1 MDWLRKH
8 SLFAIALGVLGL
20 SIGLAS
26 CAYSETDAEGEEEEK
41 ASALSSLP
49 LRLIGPAYPSGRISD
64 FAFFSGGHHDY
75 LVGTASGGLWRTTN
89 AGVSWKPLFDKEGAY
104 AIGVVEIAPSD
115 EKIIWVG
122 TGENNAQRSVAFGD
136 GVYKSTDGGA
146 TWTNMGLKDS
156 GHISQ
161 IWIHPD
167 DQNTVLVA
175 AQGPLWSDGGD
186 RGLYKTTDG
195 GANWTKLLSIDEHT
209 GVNEFV
215 VHPDNF
221 DVIVAST
228 YQRRRHVWVL
238 INGGPGSGIHR
249 TTDGGENWTEVKA
262 GMPSDDMGRIG
273 LAMAPSN
280 PDTLYAIIE
289 AQDDEKGVYRSNDFG
304 QNWEKRSDHMTTSP
318 QYYNEIIVDPK
329 DENVLY
335 SLDTFSKRS
344 TDGGK
349 TFTNLSAAHRHVDD
363 HALWIDEKNT
373 DHLIIGG
380 DGGVYE
386 SWDGGEAW
394 RHIDNLPI
402 VQFYRIQ
409 PDNAEP
415 FYNVCGGTQDN
426 NSLCGPSRTDLVH
439 GITNS
444 DWHIVLGGDGYK
456 PQIDPRDPNIVYAQY
471 QYGGLVRYDRRTQE
485 QVFLTPQPETG
496 EPAYKWNWNTPLL
509 ISPHNPDR
517 IYYAAEYLFAS
528 DNRGDSW
535 EKISP
540 DLTRQVDRNTFE
552 VMGRVWSVDAIAKND
567 STSIYGAAIALS
579 ESPVA
584 EGLIYVGTD
593 DGVISVTEDNGAN
606 WRRVETVRGVP
617 EMTLVEDIIASVHN
631 PDVAYA
637 VFDNHKRGDHK
648 PYVYRTD
655 NRGGSWRAISGDL
668 PDGGAVHTIAEDHVD
683 PNLLFVGTEFGL
695 YYSQNGGQNWSQL
708 KSKFPTIGV
717 RDIEIQRR
725 ENDLVVGT
733 FGRSIYIL
741 DDYSPL
747 RTAAANVAEA
757 EATLFPVRD
766 PWLYIEGDLWGP
778 WGGAKGSNG
787 DNFWVA
793 ENPPFGAV
801 VTYVLRDGLESLAD
815 ARRKAEIETEKEG
828 GDTPYP
834 SWDELRAEDREDEP
848 AILFT
853 VTNAAGD
860 VVRRF
865 TGPHKKG
872 LHRVAWDL
880 RYAAP
885 DPAKLEVP
893 TLSPFSS
900 PPVGPMVTP
909 GDYTVSISKRI
920 NGVVTQLAEPQ
931 TFTVKPIGDS
941 PEAAEDRN
949 AVLAFQQ
956 ETAATARAV
965 TSAQAASGELRN
977 RLAHLKKSVEALTAP
992 NGDHRARIQALEA
1005 TLDEADMAML
1015 GDRTVSSRNEP
1026 APWSITARVGEIR
1039 GWGWQHQSP
1048 ITGSNEEALALAQQE
1063 FTAALEQLREVETG
1077 LTALEDDLE
1086 RLGAP
1091 YTPGRGVPSWPLEE

>member
-1 MDWLRKH
+1 MKWMRKH
-8 SLFAIALGVLGL
+8 TILTAFIGALGL
-20 SIGLAS
+20 SIGLATLAFPQS
-26 CAYSETDAEGEEEEK
+26 NDEDK
-41 ASALSSLP
+41 ASPLASLP

-75 LVGTASGGLWRTTN
+75 LAGVASGGLWRTTN
-89 AGVSWKPLFDKEGAY
+89 AGVTWTPIFDNEGSY

-115 EKIIWVG
+115 EKLIWVG
-122 TGENNAQRSVAFGD
+122 TGENKAQRSVGFGD

-156 GHISQ
+156 GHIGK
-161 IWIHPD
+161 IWIHPED
-167 DQNTVLVA
+167 PDTVLVA
-175 AQGPLWSDGGD
+175 AHGPLWSDGGD

-195 GANWTKLLSIDEHT
+195 GANWAKILDIDEYT

-215 VHPDNF
+215 VHPENF
-221 DVIVAST
+221 DLIVAAS

-238 INGGPGSGIHR
+238 INGGPGSGVHR
-249 TTDGGENWTEVKA
+249 TTDGGETWAEVTA
-262 GMPSDDMGRIG
+262 GMPKDDMGKIG

-280 PDTLYAIIE
+280 PDMLYAIIE
-289 AQDDEKGVYRSNDFG
+289 AQEDEKGVYRSTDFG
-304 QNWEKRSDHMTTSP
+304 QNWEKRSSHMTTSP
-318 QYYNEIIVDPK
+318 QYYNELVVDPL

-335 SLDTFSKRS
+335 ALDTFTKRS
-344 TDGGK
+344 RDGGK
-349 TFTNLSAAHRHVDD
+349 TFTDLGIAARHVDD
-363 HALWIDEKNT
+363 HALWIDETNT

-380 DGGVYE
+380 DGGIYE
-386 SWDGGEAW
+386 SWDGGERW
-394 RHIDNLPI
+394 RHIDNLPV

-471 QYGGLVRYDRRTQE
+471 QYGGLVRYDRRTHE
-485 QVFLTPQPETG
+485 RVFLTPQPPSG

-528 DNRGDSW
+528 NDRGDSW
-535 EKISP
+535 EIISP
-540 DLTRQVDRNTFE
+540 DLTRQLDRNALD

-579 ESPVA
+579 ESPLA

-593 DGVISVTEDNGAN
+593 DGVISITEDNGAN
-606 WRRVETVRGVP
+606 WRRVETIRGVP
-617 EMTLVEDIIASVHN
+617 EMTLVEDIIASVHD

-637 VFDNHKRGDHK
+637 VFDNHKRGDHD

-655 NRGGSWRAISGDL
+655 NRGRSWQAISGDL
-668 PDGGAVHTIAEDHVD
+668 PTWGAAHTIAEDHVD
-683 PNLLFVGTEFGL
+683 PDLLFVGTEFGL
-695 YYSQNGGQNWSQL
+695 FYTQNGGQNWRQL
-708 KSKFPTIGV
+708 KTKFPTIDV

-725 ENDLVVGT
+725 ESDLVVGT
-733 FGRSIYIL
+733 FGRGIYIL

-747 RTAAANVAEA
+747 RVGDDELAEA

-766 PWLYIEGDLWGP
+766 AWLYIEGDLWGP

-787 DNFWVA
+787 DNFWFA
-793 ENPPFGAV
+793 ENPPFGAMF
-801 VTYVLRDGLESLAD
+801 TYVLRDGLKSLAD
-815 ARRKAEIETEKEG
+815 ARRKAEIEIEKDG

-834 SWDELRAEDREDEP
+834 SWDELRAEDREDDP
-848 AILFT
+848 AIVFT
-853 VTNAAGD
+853 VTDAAGN

-880 RYAAP
+880 RYEAP
-885 DPAKLEVP
+885 DPAQVEA
-893 TLSPFSS
+893 
-900 PPVGPMVTP
+900 PPASLFGRPPIGPLVAP
-909 GDYTVSISKRI
+909 GEYTVSISKRI
-920 NGVVTQLAEPQ
+920 NGVVTLLSEPQ
-931 TFTVKPIGDS
+931 TFTVKPIGNS
-941 PEAAEDRN
+941 PEAAEDRG

-956 ETAATARAV
+956 ETADTARAV
-965 TSAQAASGELRN
+965 TGARAASGELRN

-992 NGDHRARIQALEA
+992 NDNHRARIQQLEA
-1005 TLDEADMAML
+1005 TLDEADMAMI

-1039 GWGWQHQSP
+1039 GWGWRHQSP
-1048 ITGSNEEALALAQQE
+1048 VTGSNKDALAIAQQE
-1063 FTAALEQLREVETG
+1063 FRAALAQLREVETG
-1077 LTALEDDLE
+1077 LAALEDELE
-1086 RLGAP
+1086 QLGAP
-1091 YTPGRGVPSWPLEE
+1091 YTPGSGVPSWPLEE

>member
-1 MDWLRKH
+1 MTWMRKYTV
-8 SLFAIALGVLGL
+8 LTILVGALAL
-20 SIGLAS
+20 SIGLATLAFPQS
-26 CAYSETDAEGEEEEK
+26 TDEK
-41 ASALSSLP
+41 DTSPLASLP

-75 LVGTASGGLWRTTN
+75 LAGTASGGLWRTQN
-89 AGVSWKPLFDKEGAY
+89 AGATWTPIFDKEGAY

-146 TWTNMGLKDS
+146 TWANMGLKDS

-161 IWIHPD
+161 IWIHPSEPD
-167 DQNTVLVA
+167 TVLVA
-175 AQGPLWSDGGD
+175 AQGPLWSEGGD

-195 GANWTKLLSIDEHT
+195 GASWTLILSIDEHT
-209 GVNEFV
+209 GVNEFI
-215 VHPDNF
+215 VHPENF
-221 DVIVAST
+221 DIIVASS

-249 TTDGGENWTEVKA
+249 TTDGGETWNEISA
-262 GMPSDDMGRIG
+262 GTPKDHMGRIG

-280 PDTLYAIIE
+280 PEMLYAIIE
-289 AQDDEKGVYRSNDFG
+289 AQPDEQGVYRSTDFG
-304 QNWEKRSDHMTTSP
+304 QNWTKRSSHMTTSP
-318 QYYNEIIVDPK
+318 QYYNEIVVDPHN
-329 DENVLY
+329 ENVLY

-344 TDGGK
+344 IDGGK
-349 TFTNLSAAHRHVDD
+349 TFTDLGVAHRHVDD
-363 HALWIDEKNT
+363 HALWIDEDDT

-380 DGGVYE
+380 DGGIYE
-386 SWDGGEAW
+386 SWDGGEIW

-426 NSLCGPSRTDLVH
+426 NSLCGPSRTTLVH

-456 PQIDPRDPNIVYAQY
+456 PQIDPRDPNIVYTQY
-471 QYGGLVRYDRRTQE
+471 QYGGLARYDRRTQE
-485 QVFLTPQPETG
+485 RVFLTPQPPTG

-528 DNRGDSW
+528 NDRGDNW
-535 EKISP
+535 DIISP
-540 DLTRQVDRNTFE
+540 DLTRGVDRNVLD

-567 STSIYGAAIALS
+567 STSIFGAAIALS

-593 DGVISVTEDNGAN
+593 DGVISITEDNGAN
-606 WRRVETVRGVP
+606 WRRLETMRGVP

-631 PDVAYA
+631 GDVAYA
-637 VFDNHKRGDHK
+637 VFDNHKRGDHN

-655 NRGGSWRAISGDL
+655 NRGASWQAIAGDL
-668 PDGGAVHTIAEDHVD
+668 PEWGAVHTIAEDHVD

-695 YYSQNGGQNWSQL
+695 FYSQNGGANWVQL
-708 KSKFPTIGV
+708 KTNFPTIDV

-733 FGRSIYIL
+733 FGRGIYIL

-747 RTAAANVAEA
+747 RTSAGELAET

-766 PWLYIEGDLWGP
+766 PWLYIEGDLWGT
-778 WGGAKGSNG
+778 WGGAQAFNG
-787 DNFWVA
+787 DNFWFA
-793 ENPPFGAV
+793 ENPPYGAV
-801 VTYVLRDGLESLAD
+801 FTYVLRDGLQSLAE
-815 ARRKAEIETEKEG
+815 ARRESEIKIEEDG

-834 SWDELRAEDREDEP
+834 SWDDLRAEDREDAP
-848 AILFT
+848 AIIFT
-853 VTNAAGD
+853 VSDSTGN
-860 VVRRF
+860 VVRRL
-865 TGPHKKG
+865 TGPHGKG
-872 LHRVAWDL
+872 LHRIAWDL

-885 DPAKLEVP
+885 DSVQLGDAEPSLFGGP
-893 TLSPFSS
+893 Q
-900 PPVGPMVTP
+900 VGPMVTP
-909 GDYTVSISKRI
+909 GDYTVTIGKRV
-920 NGVVTQLAEPQ
+920 NGVVTALAEPQ
-931 TFTVKPIGDS
+931 TFTVKPIDNS
-941 PEAAEDRN
+941 PEITNDRDGL
-949 AVLAFQQ
+949 LAFQQ
-956 ETAATARAV
+956 ETADMARAV
-965 TSAQAASGELRN
+965 SGASAAAGELRN
-977 RLAHLKKSVEALTAP
+977 RLVVAKKAVEKLPIPNNAQRTRIQELETILDDADKALT
-992 NGDHRARIQALEA
+992 GDA
-1005 TLDEADMAML
+1005 TIA
-1015 GDRTVSSRNEP
+1015 SRNEP
-1026 APWSITARVGEIR
+1026 APWSITARVGEVR
-1039 GWGWQHQSP
+1039 SWGWRSQSP
-1048 ITGSNEEALALAQQE
+1048 ATGSSVNALALAKTE
-1063 FTAALEQLREVETG
+1063 FRIALTQLREVETG
-1077 LTALEDDLE
+1077 LAALEDDLE
-1086 RLGAP
+1086 QLGAP
-1091 YTPGRGVPSWPLEE
+1091 YIPGSGVPTWPLEE